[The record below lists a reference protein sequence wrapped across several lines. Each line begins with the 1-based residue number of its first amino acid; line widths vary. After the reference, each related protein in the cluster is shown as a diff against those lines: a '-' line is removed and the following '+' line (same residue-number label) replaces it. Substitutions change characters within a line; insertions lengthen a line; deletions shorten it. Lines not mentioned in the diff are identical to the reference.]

1 MRLEKVDS
9 VFRVSRPF
17 GEFFDWWMR
26 FLRPIHKMSPQEMKV
41 AAAFLKR
48 RHVLHCAGHKD
59 ADSEAVSQS
68 SRRAVGQELGF
79 GTRHFYVLC
88 STLRKAGFIKD
99 GRINPRFIPEYDGSG
114 KFAAVIYFT
123 FPDGTE
129 AAKA

>member
-26 FLRPIHKMSPQEMKV
+26 FLRPIHKMTPQEMGV

-48 RHVLHCAGHKD
+48 RYAM
-59 ADSEAVSQS
+59 AQS
-68 SRRAVGQELGF
+68 GVENPEKAACSAEVKRDLMGELGLA
-79 GTRHFYVLC
+79 TRHFYVIC
-88 STLRKAGFIKD
+88 SQLRKAGFFKD
-99 GRINPRFIPEYDGSG
+99 GAINPRFVPEYDGSG

-123 FPDGTE
+123 FPNGDE
-129 AAKA
+129 DK